1 MIAALRKM
9 TARNR
14 KLAFALALI
23 AALPAPALAQA
34 RPGDLDRSFGGD
46 GKVTTRIAHGFRSGA
61 ASVVIDPR
69 GRIVVA
75 GSIGMSHFSEFALA
89 RYKRN
94 GRLDRSFSGDG
105 KATTEFRVG
114 ASGAT
119 SVGIDPRGRIVA
131 AGARCIDYP
140 DCDFAIAR
148 YKPNGTRDRSFS
160 GNGKATTH
168 FEEGALAKSVAI
180 DPRGRVVAAG
190 LVLDGTPHF
199 ALARYRWNGG
209 LDPSFGYGGKLTTD
223 FPGGSDYA
231 NSVAIDSGAR
241 IVAAGLSTD
250 LPGTAFALARYE
262 PNGDLDP
269 SFGFGGTMTTRC
281 GGVGIAYSVAIDSQG
296 RIVAAGGTTQANGE
310 FALARYEPN
319 GGLDPPFG
327 SGGKV
332 TTHFRTEGIANSVA
346 IDSRDRIV
354 AAGARCIDYPD
365 CDFAIAR
372 YKPNGSLDRSFSRN
386 GKVTKP
392 KDGANSVA
400 IDSRDRIVAAGSHR
414 GRFVVARYIGYR
426 RP

>member
-1 MIAALRKM
+1 M
-9 TARNR
+9 
-14 KLAFALALI
+14 
-23 AALPAPALAQA
+23 
-34 RPGDLDRSFGGD
+34 
-46 GKVTTRIAHGFRSGA
+46 V
-61 ASVVIDPR
+61 
-69 GRIVVA
+69 
-75 GSIGMSHFSEFALA
+75 
-89 RYKRN
+89 
-94 GRLDRSFSGDG
+94 
-105 KATTEFRVG
+105 
-114 ASGAT
+114 SGAT
-119 SVGIDPRGRIVA
+119 AVGIDPRGRIVA

-148 YKPNGTRDRSFS
+148 YKPNGSLDRSFS
-160 GNGKATTH
+160 GDGKVTTH

-190 LVLDGTPHF
+190 LVRDGTAHF

-209 LDPSFGYGGKLTTD
+209 LDPSFGSGGKLTTD
-223 FPGGSDYA
+223 FPGGSDFA
-231 NSVAIDSGAR
+231 NSVAIDSGDR

-269 SFGFGGTMTTRC
+269 SFGSGGTMTTGF
-281 GGVGIAYSVAIDSQG
+281 GGEGIAYSVAIDSQG
-296 RIVAAGGTTQANGE
+296 RIVAAGGTTEANGE

-319 GGLDPPFG
+319 GGLDPSFG

-332 TTHFRTEGIANSVA
+332 TTHFRSEGIAHSVA

-392 KDGANSVA
+392 KDRRQLGG
-400 IDSRDRIVAAGSHR
+400 DRLPGPDRRRRLPQGPFR
-414 GRFVVARYIGYR
+414 GRPLRRLPPTVTGVPILTPWHGARYPRR
-426 RP
+426 RPASSRSGSTPSGAALPFSSIATRSNGS